1 MSVEERLRRDLKEAI
16 RAREGGRETVS
27 VIRMSLSALNNA
39 RIEKGEPLSQEEEW
53 EILGREM
60 KQRQE
65 SAAEFEK
72 AGRRETAE
80 RMERE
85 LEILEKYLPP
95 PLDEAELESMVQ
107 EALRETGAA
116 EPRHLGKVMG
126 RLMRRVKGRA
136 DGNRV
141 REAVQRLLS
150 QGDSE

>member
-53 EILGREM
+53 EILSREM

-95 PLDEAELESMVQ
+95 PLDEAELESMAQ

-126 RLMRRVKGRA
+126 RLMPRVKGRA

>member
-85 LEILEKYLPP
+85 LEILETYLPP
-95 PLDEAELESMVQ
+95 PLDEAELESMAQ
-107 EALRETGAA
+107 EAVRETGAT
-116 EPRHLGKVMG
+116 ERRHLGKVMG